1 LTYTAR
7 ISECGVSVEQYQ
19 RAIREIARYCAE
31 NDIDELEVMIGWGA
45 QVPVSDLWRKTTIR
59 VHDVMAHVQS
69 LQDQRILELGKT
81 DVFFES
87 DSPNWRV
94 DLTHESGIV
103 IHAASEAV
111 LPALGKR
118 LADALKE

>member
-1 LTYTAR
+1 
-7 ISECGVSVEQYQ
+7 
-19 RAIREIARYCAE
+19 
-31 NDIDELEVMIGWGA
+31 
-45 QVPVSDLWRKTTIR
+45 
-59 VHDVMAHVQS
+59 MAHVQS